1 MAGKPLH
8 QASQRSFLRD
18 LESMFL
24 HNLTV
29 IPPLTLSLCHS
40 RICSNYRFAVS
51 TVSPSLPLSLS
62 FPLLVFFIVYFRTGI
77 EKPRIEISL
86 VLPKIF
92 YRENRIPMISN
103 LSFSNTSCDRIV
115 TIIYRYRKVGV
126 VGMAAPRRA
135 ASNSFQL
142 AAGWRERRGEVA
154 VTMSKKYVKSCAM
167 HRTVGY
173 VQNYTDKDTLKKG
186 EISKGN
192 CESE

>member
-29 IPPLTLSLCHS
+29 IPPLTRTLSLSLCHP

-51 TVSPSLPLSLS
+51 TVSLSLSPSVS
-62 FPLLVFFIVYFRTGI
+62 FPLLIFLIVYFRT
-77 EKPRIEISL
+77 RIEISL
-86 VLPKIF
+86 TLPKIL
-92 YRENRIPMISN
+92 YHENRIRMISN

-126 VGMAAPRRA
+126 VGMAPRRA

-142 AAGWRERRGEVA
+142 VQRG
-154 VTMSKKYVKSCAM
+154 
-167 HRTVGY
+167 
-173 VQNYTDKDTLKKG
+173 KG
-186 EISKGN
+186 RGGGK
-192 CESE
+192 

>member
-1 MAGKPLH
+1 
-8 QASQRSFLRD
+8 
-18 LESMFL
+18 
-24 HNLTV
+24 
-29 IPPLTLSLCHS
+29 
-40 RICSNYRFAVS
+40 
-51 TVSPSLPLSLS
+51 
-62 FPLLVFFIVYFRTGI
+62 
-77 EKPRIEISL
+77 
-86 VLPKIF
+86 
-92 YRENRIPMISN
+92 MISN

-142 AAGWRERRGEVA
+142 AAGQRERRREVA
-154 VTMSKKYVKSCAM
+154 VTMSKKYVKSCAI